1 MPTSWRGSRN
11 RSGSDIAD
19 IDPDAPADRPLHLQ
33 FGAIALVFLGGI
45 CGTGLRYAIE
55 EAFPTVGTGWPW
67 ATFAINISG
76 AFVLGALLG
85 FLALV
90 GPDDGW
96 RRNVRVFAGTGLCGA
111 FTTYSTFALETTQL
125 GHHGAP
131 AAAVAYAVLSV
142 VLGVLGAW
150 AGIVVAGVAGRRN
163 AVRRG
168 GVS

>member
-1 MPTSWRGSRN
+1 M
-11 RSGSDIAD
+11 
-19 IDPDAPADRPLHLQ
+19 
-33 FGAIALVFLGGI
+33 
-45 CGTGLRYAIE
+45 IE

-67 ATFAINISG
+67 ATFAINVSG
-76 AFVLGALLG
+76 AFVLGALLE
-85 FLALV
+85 FLALA

-96 RRNVRVFAGTGLCGA
+96 RRTVRVFEGTGLCGA

-125 GHHGAP
+125 GDHGAP
-131 AAAVAYAVLSV
+131 GVAIAYAVVSV

-150 AGIVVAGVAGRRN
+150 AGIVVAGTAGRRR